1 MSVALGLKID
11 SGYQRAAYLRTVETL
26 LIESRQ
32 EHATEKSVFPTCK
45 HNQLLVFIYC
55 LISVES
61 TLFDTCFIYTKL
73 YSIACEFWVYC
84 NPFHG
89 ILHYVPFNRRGIA

>member
-32 EHATEKSVFPTCK
+32 EHATE
-45 HNQLLVFIYC
+45 NQSSRHANIISCWCLFI
-55 LISVES
+55 V
-61 TLFDTCFIYTKL
+61 
-73 YSIACEFWVYC
+73 
-84 NPFHG
+84 
-89 ILHYVPFNRRGIA
+89 